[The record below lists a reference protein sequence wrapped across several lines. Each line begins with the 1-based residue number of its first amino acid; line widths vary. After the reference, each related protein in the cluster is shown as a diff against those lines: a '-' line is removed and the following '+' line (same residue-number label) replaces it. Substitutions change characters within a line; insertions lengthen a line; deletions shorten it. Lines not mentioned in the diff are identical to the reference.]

1 LKLLNNNIMQ
11 DIDVKQG
18 KSITYMVVIITAL
31 TGIVGVLAYLE
42 NKKHNK
48 INDEVL
54 SLDKQIKTLELA
66 LKKNEAVQNGIVD

>member
-1 LKLLNNNIMQ
+1 MNS
-11 DIDVKQG
+11 IDAKQG
-18 KSITYMVVIITAL
+18 RAIQYIVASVTIL

-42 NKKHNK
+42 TKKHAK

-66 LKKNEAVQNGIVD
+66 LKKSEAKENGIV